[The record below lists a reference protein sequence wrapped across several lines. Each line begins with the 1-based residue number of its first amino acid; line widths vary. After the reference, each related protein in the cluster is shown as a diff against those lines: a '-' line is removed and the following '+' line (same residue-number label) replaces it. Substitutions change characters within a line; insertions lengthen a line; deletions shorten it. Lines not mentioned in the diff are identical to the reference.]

1 MQQTE
6 QHLLV
11 ESPNHIE
18 RLEVLEGPTG
28 RRSWA
33 DEVKARIVLESF
45 QPAYIEYTKTQ
56 RKQIIGKTAFLRKFY
71 KLGGTVSRPRQ
82 DGKRVHIVSC
92 PPLDRMRKRFKELYG
107 KEIVD

>member
-1 MQQTE
+1 LFPSVDDELFGTVKIFNADKTTE
-6 QHLLV
+6 I
-11 ESPNHIE
+11 SKD
-18 RLEVLEGPTG
+18 VLYG
-28 RRSWA
+28 
-33 DEVKARIVLESF
+33 
-45 QPAYIEYTKTQ
+45 AYIEYTKTQ